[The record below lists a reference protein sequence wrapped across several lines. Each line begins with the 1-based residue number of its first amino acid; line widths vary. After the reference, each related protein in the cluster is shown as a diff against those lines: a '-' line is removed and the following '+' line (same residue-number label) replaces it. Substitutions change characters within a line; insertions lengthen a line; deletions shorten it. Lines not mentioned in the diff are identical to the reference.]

1 VFPGATGGRLGD
13 FRKVWKRACAAAGVR
28 GVVFHDLRR
37 SGARNAVR
45 SGVPE

>member
-1 VFPGATGGRLGD
+1 VLPGATGGRLGD
-13 FRKVWKRACAAAGVR
+13 FRKPWKRACAAAGVR